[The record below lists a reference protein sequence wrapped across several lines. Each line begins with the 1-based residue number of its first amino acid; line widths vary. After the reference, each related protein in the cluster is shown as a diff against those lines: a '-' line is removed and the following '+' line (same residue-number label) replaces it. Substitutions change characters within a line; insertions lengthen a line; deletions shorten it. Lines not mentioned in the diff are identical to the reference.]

1 MSYETMPQKKAAAI
15 PPAFLLV
22 LWLILAGAF
31 LGVYLLDLWLSYN
44 LTATPCEGQACH
56 YQAISLAE
64 AEILAETG
72 LTVKAYAL
80 YMMGITVLTVAVF
93 TMLAIVML
101 IRLYPQ
107 SQGFLYS
114 LILISIPTTAIT
126 SYDVVAA
133 AFPNWTVPIYLL
145 SIFGQLIMFS
155 FILIFPN
162 GRLSPRWT
170 VVLPFIFV
178 FWSLSGEF
186 GKSGGFTLPLS
197 ILLFSLLG
205 TFFAVVVYRYRRV
218 FSRTERQ
225 QAKIVVFGLLIFF
238 LAFLVWSITFEFLN
252 PAAGQE
258 KLITNLVGWTLTLLA
273 ILALPVAIFSAILRY
288 RLWDIDVIIRRTLV
302 YGGLTVTLALVF
314 LGTVT
319 LLQAVF
325 SAVSGQQSAVAT
337 VVSTLLI
344 AAFFSPLLRRIQNDI
359 DRRFYRK
366 KYNAEQAIERFAAKA
381 RQETDLEALSAELLA
396 VVSETMQPERVT
408 LWLSSPNRRNSE

>member
-1 MSYETMPQKKAAAI
+1 
-15 PPAFLLV
+15 
-22 LWLILAGAF
+22 
-31 LGVYLLDLWLSYN
+31 
-44 LTATPCEGQACH
+44 
-56 YQAISLAE
+56 
-64 AEILAETG
+64 
-72 LTVKAYAL
+72 
-80 YMMGITVLTVAVF
+80 MMGITVLTVAVF

-145 SIFGQLIMFS
+145 SIFGQLIMFY

-170 VVLPFIFV
+170 FVLPFIFV

-238 LAFLVWSITFEFLN
+238 LAFLVWSITFEFSN

-302 YGGLTVTLALVF
+302 YGGSDRHPGAGLPGNCDLAPGSF
-314 LGTVT
+314 FGG
-319 LLQAVF
+319 QR
-325 SAVSGQQSAVAT
+325 SAVGGRHGHLHPA
-337 VVSTLLI
+337 
-344 AAFFSPLLRRIQNDI
+344 
-359 DRRFYRK
+359 DRRPVQPRC
-366 KYNAEQAIERFAAKA
+366 AAASRSTSTGASTA
-381 RQETDLEALSAELLA
+381 RNTTPSRPSSA
-396 VVSETMQPERVT
+396 
-408 LWLSSPNRRNSE
+408 SPPPPARRPTWRRSAPSCWPWWPRRCSRRR